1 MAAPDPADP
10 IAALTAA
17 LAKLLPNQPSIS
29 LVTPSFDW
37 NTTEQYDDFQLFR
50 KSVESWF
57 TLQNIPAETAP
68 GAGPD
73 AEPNPTRLEYVLNFL
88 GNTGRRKFDRWKPT
102 GTDVEISRKKK
113 LASAF
118 MDYLSSTMDHAVS
131 QHCRIYQLEDVRI
144 RPGESPDELVD
155 RLRALADRCN
165 FPSEEEKEQ
174 NVQYRLVRALNDKE
188 LVKKLLALDLKAT
201 TPKMLEVC
209 RTHIAISDNLE
220 AMGLKEQK
228 TVNAIRKHNKPHQGK
243 KPPADSVHSCGHCT
257 KSHPPGR
264 SSCPARDDICRRCGK
279 KGHWK
284 PKCQSGHKGPK
295 DKGPNYHNRGG
306 RRKKVNEVGTDEDP
320 HCDEVG
326 VATVVLQTPPHME

>member
-17 LAKLLPNQPSIS
+17 LTKLLPNQPSIS

-57 TLQNIPAETAP
+57 TLQNIPVETAP

-88 GNTGRRKFDRWKPT
+88 GNTGCRKFDHWKPT

-131 QHCRIYQLEDVRI
+131 QRCRIYQLEDVRI
-144 RPGESPDELVD
+144 RPGESPDELVN

-165 FPSEEEKEQ
+165 FPSEEEKER

-188 LVKKLLALDLKAT
+188 LIKKLLALDLKAT

-228 TVNAIRKHNKPHQGK
+228 TVNAIRKHNKSRQGK

-257 KSHPPGR
+257 KSH
-264 SSCPARDDICRRCGK
+264 RCHHEILLG
-279 KGHWK
+279 
-284 PKCQSGHKGPK
+284 Q
-295 DKGPNYHNRGG
+295 RLL
-306 RRKKVNEVGTDEDP
+306 GTTRNLL
-320 HCDEVG
+320 
-326 VATVVLQTPPHME
+326 ALTLRA